1 MNSIGTLGKQSADIG
16 RGMAA
21 ASAEASIVVPEPGS
35 APAQQAAAA
44 TSSDEA
50 ASRASSETARISQR
64 AELSRAAAE
73 ELAAHLSEQF
83 KVANYSLSFTVNEEI
98 GQTVVR
104 VIDPKTEEVIR
115 QIPSEELVRIAEVL
129 EQLQEQ
135 LGSNAESV
143 QSTGILIQE
152 QA

>member
-1 MNSIGTLGKQSADIG
+1 MNSIGTLGTQSADIG
-16 RGMAA
+16 RGTAA

-35 APAQQAAAA
+35 APAQETAA
-44 TSSDEA
+44 TPSGDA
-50 ASRASSETARISQR
+50 ASRANSGTARMSQR

-73 ELAAHLSEQF
+73 ELAANLNEQF
-83 KVANYSLSFTVNEEI
+83 KVANYSLSFTVHEEI
-98 GQTVVR
+98 GQTIVR

-129 EQLQEQ
+129 DQLQEQ
-135 LGSNAESV
+135 LSGNAESL